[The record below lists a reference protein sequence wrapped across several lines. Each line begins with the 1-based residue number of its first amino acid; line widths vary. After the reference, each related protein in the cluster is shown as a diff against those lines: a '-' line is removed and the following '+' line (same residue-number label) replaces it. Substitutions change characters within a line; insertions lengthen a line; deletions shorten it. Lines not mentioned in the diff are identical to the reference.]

1 MKLRPEHLSTLLVML
16 LVHGIASANQ
26 IFRTRDVSSVR
37 DQKIK
42 IRHLKQ
48 VPESGSVSFN
58 GTRCF
63 QRRKR
68 LTYPISYP
76 SRVHRKTYFTYNPCW
91 DYYDY
96 QNCRR
101 IKCIS
106 GYKTATTQQKFK
118 PKPNEKVKDK
128 TKPIYSGPGK
138 YWIGPKKGEFFY
150 YVSII
155 YAILT
160 NIFIE
165 YRKIYWKK

>member
-1 MKLRPEHLSTLLVML
+1 MKLHPDYLGTLLVML
-16 LVHGIASANQ
+16 LVHGIAAADQ
-26 IFRTRDVSSVR
+26 IFRTRDVSSIR
-37 DQKIK
+37 GQKIK

-48 VPESGSVSFN
+48 VPEPGSATSN

-106 GYKTATTQQKFK
+106 GHKSVTAQQKIK
-118 PKPNEKVKDK
+118 PKVVKDK

-138 YWIGPKKGEFFY
+138 FWIGPKKGE
-150 YVSII
+150 
-155 YAILT
+155 
-160 NIFIE
+160 
-165 YRKIYWKK
+165 